1 MIKSAEVR
9 AQLKKIKE
17 LKAAVEQSS
26 ARSAW
31 DKGVKQYALE
41 LWEKY
46 YETAMYCAK
55 NDEPIPSLSHK
66 TLLSGASNWKCY
78 SRGGC
83 SLCYDTQIAERLC
96 NATELKKTKG
106 GQLDPNPREDWID
119 VQARALNQA
128 ANLLLSCK
136 H

>member
-31 DKGVKQYALE
+31 GRGVKQYALE
-41 LWEKY
+41 LWGKY

-66 TLLSGASNWKCY
+66 TL
-78 SRGGC
+78 
-83 SLCYDTQIAERLC
+83 
-96 NATELKKTKG
+96 
-106 GQLDPNPREDWID
+106 
-119 VQARALNQA
+119 
-128 ANLLLSCK
+128 
-136 H
+136 